1 MSKPNSR
8 VIIRRIKDDP
18 TKEHHGGMWKVAYAD
33 FITALMALFMLLWVL
48 NSTPKKNLKGVA
60 NYFNKV
66 NLKNSGIGIDEKVE
80 NKGIKGI
87 LSEEQF
93 GGVFSEA
100 DKRNFV
106 NLISSIK
113 NNSNIKN
120 FDSNLIIDSTE
131 EGLRIQ
137 IVDSE
142 DRPMFKPNTSQIHLY
157 MINILTEIGKLI
169 APLPNKVSIIGYTAS
184 IKNGNQEQVNLWNLS
199 VERALKVKEF
209 LGDILQDKQ
218 FSSITGKAD
227 TENIDTVNPYSSK
240 NIRISLLILK
250 REESNNNKN

>member
-1 MSKPNSR
+1 LPCQCFYLFNTLGLSGGWT
-8 VIIRRIKDDP
+8 IKSN
-18 TKEHHGGMWKVAYAD
+18 T
-33 FITALMALFMLLWVL
+33 
-48 NSTPKKNLKGVA
+48 KKNFAKCNHC
-60 NYFNKV
+60 NYIEDEK
-66 NLKNSGIGIDEKVE
+66 DEKVE